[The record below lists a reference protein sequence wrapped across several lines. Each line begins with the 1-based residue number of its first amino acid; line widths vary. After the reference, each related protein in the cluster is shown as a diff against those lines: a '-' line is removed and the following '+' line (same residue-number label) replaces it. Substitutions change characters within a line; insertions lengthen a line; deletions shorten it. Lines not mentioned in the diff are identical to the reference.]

1 VETEL
6 QEDVGIR
13 VQPDALELF
22 CRQVLQALGVPAG
35 NAATAAN
42 VLVAADLRGIGSHGV
57 ARLGLHIS
65 ELREGHIQPHSQVRI
80 LRETPVTAL
89 LDGGGGLGAPVSK
102 RAMQLA
108 MEKARD
114 VGAGFVSVRNSNH
127 FGIAAYYAM
136 MVLAED
142 MIGISMTNAGALVA
156 PTFGR
161 DAILGTNPISVAAP
175 AGEAYPFVLDMAT
188 STVSLGKVEVYERS
202 GWPLPLGWATDERAE
217 PTSDP
222 SLVLDNVER
231 RKGPARGGLLP
242 LGGVGELF
250 GGHKGYGMALAVD
263 VLSGVLSGAGYADTT
278 YLHDSDGKGLPA
290 NIGHFFGALRID
302 AFRPVDEFK
311 ATMDAL
317 IRRLKTAP
325 KAAGQGRIYI
335 HGEKEF
341 EAAADR
347 QRNGVILHPAVVADL
362 REYARELGV
371 PFRL

>member
-1 VETEL
+1 
-6 QEDVGIR
+6 
-13 VQPDALELF
+13 
-22 CRQVLQALGVPAG
+22 
-35 NAATAAN
+35 
-42 VLVAADLRGIGSHGV
+42 
-57 ARLGLHIS
+57 
-65 ELREGHIQPHSQVRI
+65 
-80 LRETPVTAL
+80 
-89 LDGGGGLGAPVSK
+89 
-102 RAMQLA
+102 
-108 MEKARD
+108 
-114 VGAGFVSVRNSNH
+114 
-127 FGIAAYYAM
+127 

-175 AGEAYPFVLDMAT
+175 AGEEYPFVLDMAT

-202 GWPLPLGWATDERAE
+202 GWPLLLGWATDETAE

-263 VLSGVLSGAGYADTT
+263 ILSGVLSGAGYADTT
-278 YLHDSDGKGLPA
+278 YLHDSEGKGLPA
-290 NIGHFFGALRID
+290 NIGHFFGALRVD

-311 ATMDAL
+311 ATMDDL
-317 IRRLKTAP
+317 IRRLKAAP
-325 KAAGQGRIYI
+325 KAPGQGRIYI

-341 EAAADR
+341 EAAAER
-347 QRNGVILHPAVVADL
+347 QRHGILLEPAVVADL
-362 REYARELGV
+362 SRYADELGV
-371 PFRL
+371 PLRL